1 MMQKEKSKRSRQ
13 TEDLKKE
20 HKPNWKEYTA
30 MPEDIKAFLADRIF
44 LRHNVIT
51 KRVECRIPSSY
62 ENDGTDWQPITDRI
76 VNSRTLCQTI
86 THSSTFWNTCLNGT
100 DRIISW
106 RCRFRSR

>member
-76 VNSRTLCQTI
+76 VNSLWT
-86 THSSTFWNTCLNGT
+86 
-100 DRIISW
+100 
-106 RCRFRSR
+106 SRMYTM